1 MNNSKYRG
9 VVVPMVTP
17 VTQDG
22 RLDVKA
28 VERIIEF
35 FADNKVAPLLMG
47 TTGEGNSVSQQDGQL
62 MVETAVKAANGRI
75 LVYAGLTGNCFA
87 EQVRQA
93 EVYTALGA
101 DVIVATLPTYYALT
115 DEQMYEYYRTLAD
128 CITGPLMLY
137 NILATTHMSIPVDV
151 VRRLADHP
159 NIVGLKDSERD
170 LERMAQC
177 IEIARG
183 RDDFAYFCGWAAQSA
198 HSLEL
203 GGNGIVPSTGN
214 YVPEMFRQLFDAAV
228 RGDMQ
233 EANRLQDETNEIAK
247 IYQKDR
253 TLGQSLTALKVMMQT
268 KGLCEPWMLMPLT
281 RLSSDE
287 ESKIIRMIAPTSPN
301 ENIKKIPQTEN
312 DKSIIL
318 KKLESLSKSAKFGIT
333 DSNGIENRI
342 LKAVWSGASENPL
355 VQLVSSMTTYGGN
368 ILLPEGYTS
377 DDIGLNRLRNDIN
390 DLLIKGELKMY
401 GFIFS
406 VKELTYGE
414 HIQVK
419 NLANGHI
426 IETFP
431 RAWNTNNR
439 TDALEAVRRDLENA
453 IKKGRIA
460 VID

>member
-22 RLDVKA
+22 RLDVES
-28 VERIIEF
+28 VERIIDF
-35 FADNKVAPLLMG
+35 FAHSGVSPLLMG
-47 TTGEGNSVSQQDGQL
+47 TTGEGNSVGLADGQL
-62 MVETAVKAANGRI
+62 FVETAVKAAGGRI
-75 LVYAGLTGNCFA
+75 MIYAGLTGNCFE

-115 DEQMYEYYRTLAD
+115 PDQMYDYYKTLAD

-137 NILATTHMSIPVDV
+137 NILATTHMSIPVDI
-151 VRRLADHP
+151 VRQLAEHP

-177 IEIARG
+177 IEIAKG

-214 YVPEMFRQLFDAAV
+214 FVPEMFQQLFNAAV
-228 RGDMQ
+228 VGDM
-233 EANRLQDETNEIAK
+233 ETANRLQDETNEIAK

-281 RLSSDE
+281 RLSTFE
-287 ESKIIRMIAPTSPN
+287 ERA
-301 ENIKKIPQTEN
+301 
-312 DKSIIL
+312 
-318 KKLESLSKSAKFGIT
+318 IT
-333 DSNGIENRI
+333 
-342 LKAVWSGASENPL
+342 LKA
-355 VQLVSSMTTYGGN
+355 Q
-368 ILLPEGYTS
+368 
-377 DDIGLNRLRNDIN
+377 
-390 DLLIKGELKMY
+390 
-401 GFIFS
+401 
-406 VKELTYGE
+406 
-414 HIQVK
+414 
-419 NLANGHI
+419 
-426 IETFP
+426 
-431 RAWNTNNR
+431 
-439 TDALEAVRRDLENA
+439 A
-453 IKKGRIA
+453 I
-460 VID
+460 